1 MGKREQVGVFGG
13 TFDPIHFGHL
23 AIAEEARAALGLSQ
37 VIFVPAAH
45 QPLKSRAPEL
55 AEQRLEMVRLAC
67 ADNPAFRVDDLELRR
82 PPPSYTI
89 DSLTSLHDRFGTE
102 VEFWFILGA
111 DAAHDLLRW
120 HRIEQI
126 LALTR
131 LAIVGRPGHH
141 FDLMALQATLP
152 ALVGRAMIIH
162 GPRLEI
168 SSSDLRR
175 RLSEG
180 LPVRYQLPES
190 VRHFILTH
198 QLYHYREPPQ

>member
-1 MGKREQVGVFGG
+1 VVKREQIGVFGG

-23 AIAEEARAALGLSQ
+23 AIAEEARVALGLSQ
-37 VIFVPAAH
+37 VIFIPAAH
-45 QPLKSRAPEL
+45 QPLKGRVPEL
-55 AEQRLEMVRLAC
+55 SEQRLAMVRLAC
-67 ADNPAFRVDDLELRR
+67 TDNPAFRVDDLELRR

-89 DSLTSLHDRFGTE
+89 DTLIHLRERFGTE
-102 VEFWFILGA
+102 VELWFILGA
-111 DAAHDLLRW
+111 DAAQFIPRW

-131 LAIVGRPGHH
+131 LAIVARPGHQC
-141 FDLMALQATLP
+141 DLTALQATLP
-152 ALVGRAMIIH
+152 ALAGRATLIH

-180 LPVRYQLPES
+180 LPVRYQLPEA
-190 VRHFILTH
+190 VRQFILTH

>member
-1 MGKREQVGVFGG
+1 MGKQEQIGIFGG

-45 QPLKSRAPEL
+45 QPLKGRAPER
-55 AEQRLEMVRLAC
+55 AEQRLTMVHLAC

-89 DSLTSLHDRFGTE
+89 DTLTSLHDRFGNE

-111 DAAHDLLRW
+111 DAAHDLPRW

-152 ALVGRAMIIH
+152 ALAGRAILIH

-180 LPVRYQLPES
+180 LPVRYQLPEA
-190 VRHFILTH
+190 VRHFILMH